1 MPSKQELLTR
11 LRTLAESMERL
22 YDDAAKRQA
31 EIRGGIHKLKIKLNN
46 I

>member
-11 LRTLAESMERL
+11 LCTLAEEMERL
-22 YDDAAKRQA
+22 YKEAAKKQA
-31 EIRGGIHKLKIKLNN
+31 EIRGGIRKLKIRLNN